1 MVSINIPSLKGEAR
15 RFLANFNRPPSCET
29 HFNIPLHLGQLFAHN
44 SMCALFYITQLLAM
58 ALRINLEYIPNGAV
72 NNISPKC
79 CQYPTGKGAFR
90 FALLESAQGCSKAS
104 LRPWMKEL
112 KGIIHGGEGAFLR
125 CPVST
130 SVQFSLRDEGS
141 TEYMCVRGKIT
152 GDNIYRCQSACPV
165 VLNDFDLFKENK
177 TSQSL

>member
-1 MVSINIPSLKGEAR
+1 MLFCTCYSAEYYIFLSWLKA
-15 RFLANFNRPPSCET
+15 
-29 HFNIPLHLGQLFAHN
+29 
-44 SMCALFYITQLLAM
+44 
-58 ALRINLEYIPNGAV
+58 
-72 NNISPKC
+72 
-79 CQYPTGKGAFR
+79 
-90 FALLESAQGCSKAS
+90 
-104 LRPWMKEL
+104 WMKEL
-112 KGIIHGGEGAFLR
+112 KGIIHRGEGAFLR

-165 VLNDFDLFKENK
+165 VLNDFDLFKENI

>member
-1 MVSINIPSLKGEAR
+1 VVYLSEAR
-15 RFLANFNRPPSCET
+15 EPHTPLPVHTVYVYRVSLFTQRRGGGELSQRDGQGNRREYS
-29 HFNIPLHLGQLFAHN
+29 HKAGLNI
-44 SMCALFYITQLLAM
+44 
-58 ALRINLEYIPNGAV
+58 
-72 NNISPKC
+72 
-79 CQYPTGKGAFR
+79 
-90 FALLESAQGCSKAS
+90 
-104 LRPWMKEL
+104 PWMKEL

-152 GDNIYRCQSACPV
+152 GDNIYRCQSACPG